1 MTDIKT
7 IVIKKQIEDKELKWY
22 VLSVTAGQEEI
33 VEQNLKERIK
43 NQNLQDDVVEIWNPK
58 VSEVVLKQKK
68 GKLDGEKKAEKV
80 IKQKKMYPWYLFFK
94 SKMNDKI
101 WYIVRNTPGVRLIV
115 GAETKPISLTDEE
128 YQNMKRQVEQS
139 EANISK
145 SWDQENNSYKVWDV
159 VKVLNPELKNIVC
172 TIKSINYEKET
183 VEIEYELLKG
193 HKQTQIFNFSEIQ

>member
-7 IVIKKQIEDKELKWY
+7 IEIKKQIEDKELKWY

-80 IKQKKMYPWYLFFK
+80 IKQKKMYP
-94 SKMNDKI
+94 
-101 WYIVRNTPGVRLIV
+101 
-115 GAETKPISLTDEE
+115 
-128 YQNMKRQVEQS
+128 
-139 EANISK
+139 
-145 SWDQENNSYKVWDV
+145 
-159 VKVLNPELKNIVC
+159 
-172 TIKSINYEKET
+172 
-183 VEIEYELLKG
+183 
-193 HKQTQIFNFSEIQ
+193 